1 VDWAVL
7 RREWGAVT
15 FVLTVIAGMIVV
27 PLALYFA
34 NTGPGPIT
42 TPGLNTTSSARSS
55 SVASPTPTPSP
66 SPSASPNKSPS
77 PSPKK
82 SP

>member
-1 VDWAVL
+1 VNWAVL

-34 NTGPGPIT
+34 NQGPGPIL
-42 TPGLNTTSSARSS
+42 TPGLNTTSSARASG
-55 SVASPTPTPSP
+55 VATSPTPTPSP
-66 SPSASPNKSPS
+66 SPSKSPS
-77 PSPKK
+77 PTPSK
-82 SP
+82 

>member
-66 SPSASPNKSPS
+66 SPTKSPS